1 MNTTAPVLRKK
12 LIPAVTLWAAMLLP
26 AAALAQN
33 SAPGS
38 PFIIT
43 PMIEAFGYCSLGVNE
58 KNTGRAVKYCIK
70 RGNYGIDELKLALNN
85 LEPQGANGNVRVGY
99 SLGINLLTLRQDG
112 ADALFERY
120 TRALRDID
128 RPMVLY
134 LFANHF
140 AASTLKQPLSG
151 NSMAKFADQTIPTET
166 YFGGGI
172 SALTLN
178 MSPQIDLNRLR
189 FDALNL
195 IAKWYKS
202 LPAASQ
208 KRIVAIT
215 MAGELHHFFDDFSNG
230 LGRFDKIRVTD
241 YSSQSA
247 KAFSAWLAEKYN
259 SVNELNKQL
268 GSRYRSFNEVTPP
281 SKDETNERQPAVGRH
296 FNSYSHG
303 ILPIEGWLEHLPQG
317 HSIGVYL
324 DGRKVGNAEYGLNR
338 QDVYEAL
345 SSTTTSQ
352 LGFRYPLDFSKL
364 SPGTHSVHIT
374 VDGPK
379 GFLLAKKTFLVKAPS
394 HSVAPMN
401 PAQKDPAFAAA
412 PKQARFY
419 LDRPTDGLTV
429 LYNPLARDWFAFRSH
444 QVTKAYETWFE
455 RCVALGFPAEK
466 LHSHQIAAATVGG
479 WNPVLLASDA
489 SLRGKHPYKK
499 GINLYGGSAST
510 TLLKRHYLAEGESFG
525 VPEFHSQAWKD
536 PNAPLAM
543 LKELRNGGASF
554 VSPYFLSVEHEKFRD
569 VSNAHNKF
577 RLAPDNLDYG
587 SNHLYRAISEFAK
600 E

>member
-1 MNTTAPVLRKK
+1 MTIIPRNTKIYSVHFFVMLACMALQS
-12 LIPAVTLWAAMLLP
+12 PAH
-26 AAALAQN
+26 AQ
-33 SAPGS
+33 SIGQRPL
-38 PFIIT
+38 FFIT
-43 PMIEAFGYCSLGVNE
+43 PMIEAFGYCALGANE
-58 KNTGRAVKYCIK
+58 KNTGEAIKACVKK
-70 RGNYGIDELKLALNN
+70 GNYGVDDLNVALNK
-85 LEPQGANGNVRVGY
+85 LEPTGATGNVQVGY
-99 SLGINLLTLRQDG
+99 SLGINLLTFQQD
-112 ADALFERY
+112 DAQALLERY

-140 AASTLKQPLSG
+140 AASTLKRPLRDHSL
-151 NSMAKFADQTIPTET
+151 AKFSDQSIPREK

-189 FDALNL
+189 FSSLNL

-202 LPAASQ
+202 LPPASKQ
-208 KRIVAIT
+208 RIVAIT

-241 YSSQSA
+241 YSPQSS
-247 KAFSAWLAEKYN
+247 KAFSAWLIEKYN

-268 GSRYRSFNEVTPP
+268 GSRYRSFSEVVPP
-281 SKDETNERQPAVGRH
+281 SKDEKNEKKPAVGRH
-296 FNSYSHG
+296 FDSYSHG
-303 ILPIEGWLEHLPQG
+303 ILPIEGWLEYLPQG
-317 HSIGVYL
+317 HSISVYL

-352 LGFRYPLDFSKL
+352 LGFRYLLDFSQV

-374 VDGPK
+374 VEGSK
-379 GFLLAKKTFLVKAPS
+379 GFLLAKKTFVVKAS
-394 HSVAPMN
+394 SSAEPMSF
-401 PAQKDPAFAAA
+401 AQKDPAFAPA
-412 PKQARFY
+412 PKEARFY

-429 LYNPLARDWFAFRSH
+429 FYNPLARDWFAFRSD
-444 QVTKAYETWFE
+444 QVTRAYETWFE

-466 LHSHQIAAATVGG
+466 LHTHQIAAATVGG

-489 SLRGKHPYKK
+489 SLQGKHPYKK
-499 GINLYGGSAST
+499 GINVYGGSASA
-510 TLLKRHYLAEGESFG
+510 TLLKRHYLVEGESFG

-543 LKELRNGGASF
+543 LKDLRNGGANF

-577 RLAPDNLDYG
+577 RLALDNLDYG